1 MPMPAP
7 GHCPHCHGRISPSRV
22 LRITRRTPYTCPS
35 CAGRATITPRNGMI
49 VLAGYVAVL
58 GMLLFALDA
67 LRAPRLA
74 VFAAA
79 ASGVLAIPSVF
90 ARFGRFEALPRRDPH
105 APS

>member
-1 MPMPAP
+1 MDTPAF
-7 GHCPHCHGRISPSRV
+7 GVCPHCRSRISPSRV
-22 LRITRRTPYTCPS
+22 LRITRRTPYACPS
-35 CAGRATITPRNGMI
+35 CAGRAVITPQIGMI
-49 VLAGYVAVL
+49 VLIGYVAVL

-74 VFAAA
+74 VFSAA
-79 ASGVLAIPSVF
+79 ASGVRAMPSVF